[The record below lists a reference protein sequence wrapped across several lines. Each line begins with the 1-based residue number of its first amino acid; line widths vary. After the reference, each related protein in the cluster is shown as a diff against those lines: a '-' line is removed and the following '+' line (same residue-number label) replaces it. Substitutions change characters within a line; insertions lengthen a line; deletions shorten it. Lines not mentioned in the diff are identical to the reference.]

1 MIRNSNI
8 KTFLTGAIA
17 CTAFVAA
24 MVVPTAS
31 AMAETCPSYRSDPT
45 QAQYCSVSAANESG
59 SNNPGNNH
67 SPNKGNNGVKGAQA
81 EGGNEGVTTEGVP
94 AESVTPVETTAV
106 ESSSSSL
113 PFTGLDVGVLAAVAL
128 ALVGTGVL
136 LRRLTR
142 SGELGS

>member
-8 KTFLTGAIA
+8 KTILKGAIA
-17 CTAFVAA
+17 CAALTAA
-24 MVVPTAS
+24 MVVPAGS
-31 AMAETCPSYRSDPT
+31 AMANQSCPSVRTDPT

-59 SNNPGNNH
+59 SNSPGNNK
-67 SPNKGNNGVKGAQA
+67 SPGNKGNDGVKGTQA
-81 EGGNEGVTTEGVP
+81 EGGNEGVTTE
-94 AESVTPVETTAV
+94 SVSSPVETTAV

-142 SGELGS
+142 SGELGN